1 MGESVGRFTFGNK
14 SPGNPRCSGCS
25 SLPFTS
31 VDGAVG
37 RAYAIA
43 NRRIDYVEAETPLKS
58 GFWRSVR
65 NSHTAFAMEAFAD
78 ELAAAGRD
86 PLEFR
91 YRMLAKKPR
100 HAAVLELAA
109 ARAGWG
115 EAPPPGRHRGIAFHE
130 SMSSIVAEVAEISVT
145 PGEELRV
152 HRVTCAI
159 DCDITVNPDKVAAKS
174 KAASSSA

>member
-1 MGESVGRFTFGNK
+1 MGRFTFGNK

-37 RAYAIA
+37 RAYAIT

-58 GFWRSVR
+58 GFWRSVG
-65 NSHTAFAMEAFAD
+65 NSHTAFVMEAFAD
-78 ELAAAGRD
+78 ELAAAGHD

-130 SMSSIVAEVAEISVT
+130 SMGSTVAEVAEFSSHQA
-145 PGEELRV
+145 RN
-152 HRVTCAI
+152 CAFTGSPAPSI
-159 DCDITVNPDKVAAKS
+159 AA
-174 KAASSSA
+174 